1 MVYDSILYLSNYLV
15 SDATFGDIHVPAWT
29 SNACVAKYV
38 DTAFMTPYVPPTVH
52 IRQADSTTVRLYPNP
67 VRGRLR
73 IDTGGEPVKTACLL
87 SLQGLRTP
95 LNVDGDLVDL
105 TGCPTGVYLLEITTH
120 NNKYHQKIIVL

>member
-1 MVYDSILYLSNYLV
+1 MYDSILYLSNYLV

-38 DTAFMTPYVPPTVH
+38 DTSFMTPYVPPTVH
-52 IRQADSTTVRLYPNP
+52 ILQADSTTVRLYPNP

-95 LNVDGDLVDL
+95 LNVDGNRVDL

-120 NNKYHQKIIVL
+120 NNKYHQKIIIL